1 MWRWLQLIC
10 ITFEN
15 YFDIS
20 QSYYTI
26 TTELKLPVFHALEDV
41 MSTESFWCKVGIH
54 NGKPIEANAQDEDKE
69 KYKNIEE
76 IKKQKVKCIR
86 CGKVYSEMIGID
98 PTFFGHP

>member
-1 MWRWLQLIC
+1 MLLHLIC
-10 ITFEN
+10 INFEN

-26 TTELKLPVFHALEDV
+26 KTKLKLTVFHALEDD

-54 NGKPIEANAQDEDKE
+54 NGEPVEANAQDRDKE
-69 KYKNIEE
+69 EYKNIEE

-86 CGKVYSEMIGID
+86 CGKVYSEMVGID

>member
-1 MWRWLQLIC
+1 LLLHLIY
-10 ITFEN
+10 INIKN

-20 QSYYTI
+20 QSYYII
-26 TTELKLPVFHALEDV
+26 TTKLKLTVFHALEDD

-54 NGKPIEANAQDEDKE
+54 NGEPVEANAQDRDKE
-69 KYKNIEE
+69 EYKNIEE

-86 CGKVYSEMIGID
+86 CGKVYSEMVGID

>member
-1 MWRWLQLIC
+1 MP
-10 ITFEN
+10 
-15 YFDIS
+15 

-26 TTELKLPVFHALEDV
+26 PTELKLTNFHALEDD
-41 MSTESFWCKVGIH
+41 MGTESFWCKVGIH
-54 NGKPIEANAQDEDKE
+54 NGKPIEANAQDGDKE